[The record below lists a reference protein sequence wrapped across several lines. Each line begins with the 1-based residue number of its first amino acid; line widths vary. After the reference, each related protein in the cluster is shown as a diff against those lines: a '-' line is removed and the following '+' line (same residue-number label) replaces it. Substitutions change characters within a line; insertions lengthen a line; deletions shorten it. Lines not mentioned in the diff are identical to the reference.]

1 MKAKF
6 ISTDGPYLE
15 ASISAGGQTFC
26 VMDQFEGKDLYIGD
40 EIDVEISAGLYDENE
55 SWETI
60 FNGNPQKEKKI
71 EPLGGW
77 RYRVFG
83 VVCSVSPVLVDAGQM
98 QLEIPVTTH
107 DEKVIGEFI
116 AFRVERLD
124 ASR

>member
-1 MKAKF
+1 
-6 ISTDGPYLE
+6 
-15 ASISAGGQTFC
+15 
-26 VMDQFEGKDLYIGD
+26 MDQFEGEDLCPGD
-40 EIDVEISAGLYDENE
+40 EIDVEISVGLYDDNE

-71 EPLGGW
+71 ERLGGW

-83 VVCSVSPVLVDAGQM
+83 VVCAVSPVLVDAGQM
-98 QLEIPVTTH
+98 QLEVPVTTH

>member
-6 ISTDGPYLE
+6 ISTEGPYLE
-15 ASISAGGQTFC
+15 ASISAGGQTFS
-26 VMDQFEGKDLYIGD
+26 VMDQFEGKDLCLGD
-40 EIDVEISAGLYDENE
+40 EIEVEISAGLYDDNE

-83 VVCSVSPVLVDAGQM
+83 VICSISPVLVDAGQV
-98 QLEIPVTTH
+98 QLEVPVTTH